1 MSDENDAFAQHLQNM
16 VAASRYDT
24 LPLGVITTKFI
35 DFAKSSTMGNI
46 NIIDAAE
53 ILGVQKRRLYDVT
66 LILEGIN
73 VLKRASKYEIIW
85 KGIEAGHCSD
95 PNEFITV
102 AGNSSNS
109 NKMEKDNESDDDDQ
123 DNESATTEH
132 EANEGENTGGDRDAQ
147 EKSLMK
153 EENGNDA
160 VSPSKPKDIDAINTH
175 VLLQKPKPQPPQSEE
190 KEKQDSS
197 DVAQEKEDKG
207 NQSSSGNSIAEM
219 QAHMRKIKEEEV
231 KLDKMIKILW
241 NQNNILRDPKIV
253 HGMSTGKKRR
263 GRPRKNPPLS
273 LDSIL
278 AAVSSQSKTGALYC
292 TVEDIVSTIGSDQK
306 VNNDKKIDE
315 ELGDKKDIEKGNI
328 SDTCTFIINAPAEST
343 ICIPYEDKRKLQQ
356 LRVTCPSIKKGR
368 GLEEF
373 IDQSTI
379 NTKQRPEKDENIII
393 KALYTTYDVENK
405 RRKIAKGPVNI
416 A

>member
-1 MSDENDAFAQHLQNM
+1 
-16 VAASRYDT
+16 
-24 LPLGVITTKFI
+24 
-35 DFAKSSTMGNI
+35 MGNI

-53 ILGVQKRRLYDVT
+53 ILGVQKRRLIDVT
-66 LILEGIN
+66 LVLEGVN
-73 VLKRASKYEIIW
+73 VLKKASKNEIIW
-85 KGIEAGHCSD
+85 KGLEAGHSSN
-95 PNEFITV
+95 PNE
-102 AGNSSNS
+102 
-109 NKMEKDNESDDDDQ
+109 MEKDNFSDDDDQ
-123 DNESATTEH
+123 DNESAITEH
-132 EANEGENTGGDRDAQ
+132 EANEEGNTGDDRGVQ
-147 EKSLMK
+147 EKSLKK
-153 EENGNDA
+153 EENDYNTE
-160 VSPSKPKDIDAINTH
+160 SPIKPKGIEAMNTH
-175 VLLQKPKPQPPQSEE
+175 SLEKTKTQPTQSEE
-190 KEKQDSS
+190 KEKQDS
-197 DVAQEKEDKG
+197 DVAQEKAKEG
-207 NQSSSGNSIAEM
+207 NQSSSGNSIADM
-219 QAHMRKIKEEEV
+219 QAQMRKIKEEEV

-278 AAVSSQSKTGALYC
+278 AAVSSKSKTGALYC
-292 TVEDIVSTIGSDQK
+292 RIEDIVRAIGSDQK
-306 VNNDKKIDE
+306 GNNDEQIDK
-315 ELGDKKDIEKGNI
+315 ELADKKDIEKGNI
-328 SDTCTFIINAPAEST
+328 SDTCTLVINAPAEST

-379 NTKQRPEKDENIII
+379 NKKQRQENDENIII

>member
-1 MSDENDAFAQHLQNM
+1 
-16 VAASRYDT
+16 
-24 LPLGVITTKFI
+24 
-35 DFAKSSTMGNI
+35 MGNI

-53 ILGVQKRRLYDVT
+53 ILGVQKRRLIDVT
-66 LILEGIN
+66 LVLEGVN
-73 VLKRASKYEIIW
+73 VLKKASKNEIIW
-85 KGIEAGHCSD
+85 KGLEAGHSSN
-95 PNEFITV
+95 PNE
-102 AGNSSNS
+102 
-109 NKMEKDNESDDDDQ
+109 MEKDNFSDDGDQ

-132 EANEGENTGGDRDAQ
+132 EANEEGNTGDDRGVQ
-147 EKSLMK
+147 EKSLKK
-153 EENGNDA
+153 EENDNDA
-160 VSPSKPKDIDAINTH
+160 ESPIKPKSIEAMNTH
-175 VLLQKPKPQPPQSEE
+175 SLEKSKIQPNQSEE
-190 KEKQDSS
+190 KEKQDS
-197 DVAQEKEDKG
+197 DVAQEKAKEG
-207 NQSSSGNSIAEM
+207 NQSSSGNSIADM
-219 QAHMRKIKEEEV
+219 QAQMRKIKEEEV

-278 AAVSSQSKTGALYC
+278 AAVSSKSKTGALYC
-292 TVEDIVSTIGSDQK
+292 TMEDIVRTIGSDQK
-306 VNNDKKIDE
+306 DNKDEQNDE
-315 ELGDKKDIEKGNI
+315 VLADKKDIEKGNI
-328 SDTCTFIINAPAEST
+328 SDTCTFVINAPAEST

-379 NTKQRPEKDENIII
+379 NKKQRQENDENIII